1 MMNLMHWRLLVAVAD
16 HGSITAAAERVGMTQ
31 SAASQAMASMEAA
44 LGAQLFTR
52 EPRKT
57 LPTALG
63 GRVIEHARVMMGA
76 LQAIRTTVDES
87 RPLLSGSLRIA
98 SFPMVLATFLT
109 PLLQRFR
116 QLHPGIEI
124 TTLDVTDSEVHALLD
139 AELIDL
145 GVVLNPEPARN
156 ATVLGRDFWMAVLP
170 THHPIAQ
177 RPADG
182 DVLKVQRI
190 ASQLRQEKPLAE
202 VDQHELAVLRVGNHM
217 QPMGQD
223 KRHGFVRKRP
233 HRATNMLHGVAAQV
247 DLDLEVFMPMRA
259 GQRRPPAFIADIE
272 VGAVAALF
280 HAIGGNAGA
289 WHNGLSGGL
298 GTTLALSL
306 IHI

>member
-76 LQAIRTTVDES
+76 MQAIRTTVDES

-177 RPADG
+177 RPADATVSLEALLQQPFVLATG
-182 DVLKVQRI
+182 GCTANARSLGALAGLTLRDIRVEVREWNSAFSLVREGVGVTLVPEMALPIQRKGLRVMALKVPLHREF
-190 ASQLRQEKPLAE
+190 ALVGTPNRPPSAAARALLEMLAE
-202 VDQHELAVLRVGNHM
+202 
-217 QPMGQD
+217 
-223 KRHGFVRKRP
+223 
-233 HRATNMLHGVAAQV
+233 
-247 DLDLEVFMPMRA
+247 
-259 GQRRPPAFIADIE
+259 
-272 VGAVAALF
+272 
-280 HAIGGNAGA
+280 
-289 WHNGLSGGL
+289 
-298 GTTLALSL
+298 
-306 IHI
+306 